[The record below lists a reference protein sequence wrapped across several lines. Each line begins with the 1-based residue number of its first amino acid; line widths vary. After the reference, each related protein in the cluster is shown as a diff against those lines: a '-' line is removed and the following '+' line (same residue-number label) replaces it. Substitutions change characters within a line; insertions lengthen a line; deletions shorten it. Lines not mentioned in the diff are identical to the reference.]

1 MGIAIGLA
9 TAAILIALLLGI
21 ATTPTLSVIWL
32 AICLIAALVSQA
44 RYLGLLLRWL
54 EDGQTSRL
62 PHGIGA
68 WTRIFDRLD
77 RLAQSQKTKSPAPT
91 ENPELTRLL
100 TAVNQLP
107 DALLV
112 LDKFFQV
119 AWCNARADALLGN
132 VPLNRS
138 IFNILRSPEFIEF
151 AEAGKDE
158 HNIRGDLKLSLPNKP
173 GEIFEVLLLE
183 TREEF
188 QLLVLR
194 NVTDRERLDAMRKDF
209 VANVSHEIRTPL
221 TVIGGF
227 AETLIDQDVSP
238 EDRKKYLDLILVQAG
253 TLGQLVDD
261 LLTLSTLESA
271 QRPPLDELVNLSEIA
286 SQEIENIQSLSQT
299 GHQFFLEAPNPVIIR
314 GQRKEIATV
323 LRNFLTNAVRYTPSP
338 GNITLIASL
347 DTNSARITVSDSG
360 IGIAPEQ
367 IPRLTER
374 FYRVDKG
381 RSRESGGTG
390 LGLAIVKHIA
400 IRHDARLDIESKL
413 GIGSTFS
420 VVFPASRVVALSS
433 NGNN

>member
-1 MGIAIGLA
+1 MMIIAIGL
-9 TAAILIALLLGI
+9 TLLAILIAFLLAL
-21 ATTPTLSVIWL
+21 ATTPIVAAIWL
-32 AICLIAALVSQA
+32 GLCLSATLLLQA
-44 RYLGLLLRWL
+44 RYLDALLRWL
-54 EDGQTSRL
+54 DDSQHNRL

-77 RLAQSQKTKSPAPT
+77 RFAQIHKSKPPAPA

-107 DALLV
+107 DALVV

-119 AWCNARADALLGN
+119 AWSNARAHEVLGD

-138 IFNILRSPEFIEF
+138 IFNTLRSPDFIQF
-151 AEAGKDE
+151 AEAADRP
-158 HNIRGDLKLSLPNKP
+158 HDIKLSLPNRP
-173 GEIFEVLLLE
+173 NEIFEVLMIE
-183 TREEF
+183 TSEDYK
-188 QLLVLR
+188 LLVLR
-194 NVTDRERLDAMRKDF
+194 NVTDRERLDAIRKDF

-227 AETLIDQDVSP
+227 AETLIDQDFSP
-238 EDRKKYLDLILVQAG
+238 QDQKKYLDLILVQSH
-253 TLGQLVDD
+253 TMGQLVDD

-286 SQEIENIQSLSQT
+286 SQEIENIQSLSHT
-299 GHQFFLEAPNPVIIR
+299 GHQFFIDAPIPVIIR
-314 GQRKEIATV
+314 GQRQEITTV
-323 LRNFLTNAVRYTPSP
+323 LRNLLTNAVRYTPSP
-338 GNITLIASL
+338 GDIRVKTVL
-347 DTNSARITVSDSG
+347 DADTARVTVTDSG

-400 IRHDARLDIESKL
+400 IRHDARLDIESTV
-413 GIGSTFS
+413 GVGSTFS
-420 VVFPASRVVALSS
+420 LEFPASRVIAKP
-433 NGNN
+433 